1 MKTRILTVVFAFALV
16 VASAGA
22 FAAKPQSF
30 MNFHTN
36 EGTFQLPVKV
46 EEPTDSLPEVVKLAI
61 LSQKVESPVCLTFI
75 KFDVSAITKPE
86 PDADDVV
93 IDTKKIFE
101 ELRYREIAN
110 K

>member
-1 MKTRILTVVFAFALV
+1 MKTRILTIAFALALV

-30 MNFHTN
+30 MNFYTSQ
-36 EGTFQLPVKV
+36 GTFLVPVKV
-46 EEPTDSLPEVVKLAI
+46 EEPTDSLPEAVKLAI
-61 LSQKVESPVCLTFI
+61 LSKKTEAPTSLTFV
-75 KFDVSAITKPE
+75 KFDLSAITKPE

-93 IDTKKIFE
+93 IDTKRIFE